1 MGGSDDDDHK
11 KRVSQKIMVAMFL
24 CSFGFVLLLVLLHLY
39 SRHRLRSQQR
49 RRHAIFFQGLGRQ
62 TTPDIEESID
72 QPPKRGLDPLV
83 ISSLPLFTYKL
94 ADQTDHGE
102 PVECSIC
109 LGTIVEGDTVRVLP
123 NCKHTFHVECID
135 MWLGSHSTCPIC
147 RTDAEP
153 MIRPAGEKAVNSG
166 AEPSAPP
173 IEENMV
179 HGGDQIEKEGGSDLR
194 VTSFRGIP
202 TRERSSRT
210 RSCRDEIG
218 AEGDEYYVIAR

>member
-11 KRVSQKIMVAMFL
+11 KGVSQKVMLAMFL

-49 RRHAIFFQGLGRQ
+49 RRHALFFHGLGRQ
-62 TTPDIEESID
+62 PTPDIEESIE
-72 QPPKRGLDPLV
+72 QPKRGLDPLV

-94 ADQTDHGE
+94 AGQTDHGE

-109 LGTIVEGDTVRVLP
+109 LGTILEGDTVRVLP

-153 MIRPAGEKAVNSG
+153 MIQPAGEKAMNSG

-218 AEGDEYYVIAR
+218 AEDDEYYAIGK